1 MIQDPKDGEPRK
13 RLPIFF
19 IGRRQHCGYK
29 HVTTVSSCGSAVNAL
44 TPGEAMSKKIISSA
58 LLFLASAS
66 VAAQNPAPSYLVTRL
81 GVDTVGIERFTRTNS
96 KVEGDLVLRYP
107 RVRTFHYVADLG
119 PEGAI
124 RSLTTVVTRPGTPIA
139 APPLLRAV
147 TTFSDSVAVFQVER
161 NGKADTTA
169 SARKIY
175 HGMVVPTFFT
185 EPPMYGLYEQAL
197 ASAKLGRD
205 SVSYALLG
213 PGNGPVPAIIIRRR
227 GADSVAF
234 TSTFFPGWTEVARVD
249 ARGRLTG
256 IDATATTVKTV
267 AERVPTLDY
276 DGIVSRWAAY
286 EALKGGAI
294 GQLSPPDTVRANVG
308 GANITVAYS
317 RPSKRGRVVFG
328 NIVPWNQVWRT
339 GADAATMLSTDKDL
353 VFGNTVVPAGKYTL
367 WTLPTP
373 GGATLIINS
382 ETGQWGTDYH
392 QEKDFTRIDLN
403 STRLSQSQEQF
414 VIGVAP
420 QGSGGVL
427 RMAWD
432 DREYSIPFR
441 VK

>member
-1 MIQDPKDGEPRK
+1 
-13 RLPIFF
+13 
-19 IGRRQHCGYK
+19 
-29 HVTTVSSCGSAVNAL
+29 
-44 TPGEAMSKKIISSA
+44 
-58 LLFLASAS
+58 
-66 VAAQNPAPSYLVTRL
+66 
-81 GVDTVGIERFTRTNS
+81 
-96 KVEGDLVLRYP
+96 
-107 RVRTFHYVADLG
+107 VRTFHYVADVG
-119 PEGAI
+119 PRGEI
-124 RSLTTVVTRPGTPIA
+124 RSLTTVVTRPGTPAA

-147 TTFSDSVAVFQVER
+147 STFGDSVAVFQVER
-161 NGKADTTA
+161 NGKADTAA
-169 SARKIY
+169 SGRKVY

-213 PGNGPVPAIIIRRR
+213 PGSGPVPAITIRRR

-234 TSTFFPGWTEVARVD
+234 TSSFFPGWTEVARVD
-249 ARGRLTG
+249 SRGRLTG

-267 AERVPTLDY
+267 AERVPNLDY

-286 EALKGGAI
+286 EASKGGAI
-294 GQLSPPDTVRANVG
+294 GQMSPPDTVRANVD

-317 RPSKRGRVVFG
+317 RPLKRGRVIFG

-339 GADAATMLSTDKDL
+339 GANAATMFTTDKDL

-373 GGATLIINS
+373 SGAKLIINS

-392 QEKDFTRIDLN
+392 AEKDFARVDLTSN
-403 STRLSQSQEQF
+403 KLSQPQEEF
-414 VIGVAP
+414 EIGVVP
-420 QGSGGVL
+420 EGTGGLL

-432 DREYSIPFR
+432 DREYSIPFT

>member
-1 MIQDPKDGEPRK
+1 M
-13 RLPIFF
+13 F
-19 IGRRQHCGYK
+19 
-29 HVTTVSSCGSAVNAL
+29 N
-44 TPGEAMSKKIISSA
+44 KIISIA
-58 LLFLASAS
+58 CLFLVSAS

-81 GVDTVGIERFTRTNS
+81 GVDTVGIERFTRTNNR
-96 KVEGDLVLRYP
+96 VEGDLVLRYP
-107 RVRTFHYVADLG
+107 RVRTFHYVADVG
-119 PEGAI
+119 PRGEI
-124 RSLTTVVTRPGTPIA
+124 RSLTTVVTRPGTPAA

-147 TTFSDSVAVFQVER
+147 STFGDSVAVFQVER
-161 NGKADTTA
+161 NGKADTAA
-169 SARKIY
+169 SGRKVY
-175 HGMVVPTFFT
+175 HGGVVPTFFT

-213 PGNGPVPAIIIRRR
+213 PGSGPVPAITIRRR

-234 TSTFFPGWTEVARVD
+234 TSSFFPGWTEVARVD
-249 ARGRLTG
+249 SRGRLTG

-267 AERVPTLDY
+267 AERVPNLDY

-286 EALKGGAI
+286 EASKGGAI
-294 GQLSPPDTVRANVG
+294 GQMSPPDTVRANVG

-317 RPSKRGRVVFG
+317 RPLKRGRVIFG

-339 GADAATMLSTDKDL
+339 GANAATMFTTDKDL

-373 GGATLIINS
+373 SGAKLIINS

-392 QEKDFTRIDLN
+392 AEKDFARVDLTSN
-403 STRLSQSQEQF
+403 KLSQPQEEF
-414 VIGVAP
+414 EIGVVP
-420 QGSGGVL
+420 EGTGGLL

-432 DREYSIPFR
+432 DREYSIPFT